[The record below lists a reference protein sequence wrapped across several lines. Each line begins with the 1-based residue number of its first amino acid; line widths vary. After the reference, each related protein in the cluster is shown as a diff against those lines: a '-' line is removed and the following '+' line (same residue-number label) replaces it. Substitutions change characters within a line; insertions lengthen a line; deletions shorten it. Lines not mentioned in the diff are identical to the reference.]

1 MIKWKFIKI
10 VSLFALIQVIF
21 NSVLFAQ
28 GLDTDFFNQIKRQTG
43 STTDRTVVQS
53 PIDDARDAEYLNQLD
68 EQLKR
73 KINAPPSII
82 ENDFNSR
89 IFKQDNTDEAVLE
102 QFGYSIFN
110 RTPSMNQILTGSI
123 PDDYVLGVG
132 DDLIISFRGSNEE
145 IISIK
150 VDREGRLVIPS
161 MNPIAA
167 SGLSLAEIRSVIKN
181 NVAESRIGTEV
192 FVSVATLRQISV
204 LVAGEVENPSLVR
217 TNSLVTPMELLLQVG
232 GVKKTG
238 TLRNIIILRGN
249 KKISVDL
256 YNTIEGSKANITLLR
271 DGDRLIVPTI
281 GPTIAISG
289 HVIRPGIYELPF
301 SQGSIPAKDVLE
313 LAGGTVR
320 KNGNAYTHL
329 RYDDTGKLN
338 FEKLNLLGSV
348 SSSEIVLVN
357 LLENSQSGGVT
368 LSGHVKTPG
377 IRSVGLYNNVKELIG
392 SVKNLIEDPYLFFGV
407 IERTDEIT
415 QARNLIPFDLQ
426 KVLSG
431 QKNIPLIEDDNV
443 IILGGE
449 DIEFLASQDVKR
461 AILGIPYQE
470 TRLSSDGE
478 LNSLFCE
485 PIDNLSKVI
494 RSNSNG
500 RFTIANRAFE
510 NERVPL
516 QEEYNDIKEE
526 LIRRDEFLVVRQN
539 NLMDDQV
546 PPYEEPEVEKDEIF
560 YNCPVIYKTTKNLLT
575 LALENV
581 ASINGS
587 VRYPSIYPIADDMSV
602 NSLVTVAGGLLNDAD
617 VTRIQFV
624 ENTNTITQLD
634 ILSDWEFLDGTILN
648 LNTKFIQPSGTVLV
662 NALQSQ
668 FDAKRVTIS
677 GEVANPGR
685 YTIKKGERLSTLI
698 NRAGGL
704 TEQAY
709 PYGAVFTRES
719 VKNSQRLEMEKTAE
733 RLKSAMMSAAIKNNV
748 ESDSIEGLNAMIAGM
763 AQQEFIGRVVIEA
776 DPVVLTT
783 LPDQDI
789 VIQGG
794 DTLFIPARSRFVI
807 TVGDVLNPS
816 ALQFSP
822 GKGVAEYLNE
832 SGGFNISADEERVFI
847 VYPNGEAKPISLAS
861 WGGNRNLSVPPGTV
875 IVVPNDLSPYDA
887 LSLTSEIGD
896 IFRNLAV
903 SAASIAVLVR

>member
-10 VSLFALIQVIF
+10 VSFFALTQIIF
-21 NSVLFAQ
+21 NPALFAQ

-53 PIDDARDAEYLNQLD
+53 PIDDAREAEYLNQLD
-68 EQLKR
+68 EQSKR

-89 IFKQDNTDEAVLE
+89 IFKQDNTDERDLE

-110 RTPSMNQILTGSI
+110 RTPSMNQIMTGSI

-132 DDLIISFRGSNEE
+132 DDLIISFKGSREE

-181 NVAESRIGTEV
+181 NVAESLIGTEV
-192 FVSVATLRQISV
+192 FVSVATFRQISV

-217 TNSLVTPMELLLQVG
+217 ISSLSSPMELLLQVG

-249 KKISVDL
+249 KKITVDL
-256 YNTIEGSKANITLLR
+256 YNTIEGSQANITLLR

-289 HVIRPGIYELPF
+289 HVIRPGIYELP
-301 SQGSIPAKDVLE
+301 SGQESIPAKDVLE

-320 KNGNAYTHL
+320 KNGNSYTHL

-338 FEKLNLLGSV
+338 FERLNLLGSL
-348 SSSEIVLVN
+348 SSSEIVIVN
-357 LLENSQSGGVT
+357 LLENSQGGGVT

-392 SVKNLIEDPYLFFGV
+392 SVKNLMEDPYLFFSV

-415 QARNLIPFDLQ
+415 QTRNLIPFNLQ

-443 IILGGE
+443 IIIGAE
-449 DIEFLASQDVKR
+449 DIDFLRSQNVKR
-461 AILGIPYQE
+461 AIIGIPYQE

-485 PIDNLSKVI
+485 PIANLSKVI

-500 RFTIANRAFE
+500 RFTIATRAFE
-510 NERVPL
+510 SERIPL
-516 QEEYNDIKEE
+516 QEEYNDLQEE
-526 LIRRDEFLVVRQN
+526 VIRREEFLEVSQN
-539 NLMDDQV
+539 NLVDDQV
-546 PPYEEPEVEKDEIF
+546 PPYEEPEVEKEEVF
-560 YNCPVIYKTTKNLLT
+560 YNCPDIYKTTKNLLT

-581 ASINGS
+581 ASIDGS
-587 VRYPSIYPIADDMSV
+587 VRYPSVYPVADNMSV
-602 NSLVTVAGGLLNDAD
+602 NSLITVAGGLLNDAD
-617 VTRIQFV
+617 LTRIQFV
-624 ENTNTITQLD
+624 ENTDSIRQLNVV
-634 ILSDWEFLDGTILN
+634 SDWELLDSTNLD
-648 LNTKFIQPSGTVLV
+648 LNTKFIQPSGTVSV
-662 NALQSQ
+662 NALASQ
-668 FDAKRVTIS
+668 FESRPILIS
-677 GEVANPGR
+677 GEIANPGR
-685 YTIKKGERLSTLI
+685 YTIKKGERLSSLI
-698 NRAGGL
+698 TRAGGL

-719 VKNSQRLEMEKTAE
+719 VKISQRLEMEKTAE
-733 RLKSAMMSAAIKNNV
+733 RLKTAMMSAAIKSNV
-748 ESDSIEGLNAMIAGM
+748 ESDSIVGLNAMISEM

-776 DPVVLTT
+776 DPVVLNT

-789 VIQGG
+789 VLQGG

-822 GKGVAEYLNE
+822 GKGVAEYLSE
-832 SGGFNISADEERVFI
+832 SGGFNISADEDRVFI